1 MMPQNERE
9 DCDGE
14 EKNCE
19 GSEQCGMRFNNGGGH
34 CVASGPNCRVILFWV
49 KQKRVL
55 PPDYSRLVPVK
66 STAGDTQW
74 AQRFKDG
81 QNPAS

>member
-1 MMPQNERE
+1 
-9 DCDGE
+9 
-14 EKNCE
+14 
-19 GSEQCGMRFNNGGGH
+19 
-34 CVASGPNCRVILFWV
+34 VILFWV

-55 PPDYSRLVPVK
+55 PPDYSRLVQVK

-81 QNPAS
+81 QNPASWDALTVTRIFRKSVYTSRSSG

>member
-1 MMPQNERE
+1 
-9 DCDGE
+9 
-14 EKNCE
+14 
-19 GSEQCGMRFNNGGGH
+19 
-34 CVASGPNCRVILFWV
+34 VILFWV

-74 AQRFKDG
+74 AQRFKNGPNRPPDDIWQHICRFCDLRAREYPRISSG
-81 QNPAS
+81 NGARYG